1 MKTGITLSALRDRRN
16 QRPDEYVGRHRAD
29 ATPEEREERTVAAN
43 WTPLAPATRQHLAPH
58 HYADTALP
66 AGVDQPTAHFD
77 RAALKA
83 ACAPIQGQPPTW
95 PEVLAALRDD
105 MDQTAPT
112 EILPACTDEPPA
124 IETTKDPT

>member
-1 MKTGITLSALRDRRN
+1 MTGITLAALRNRRN
-16 QRPDEYVGRHRAD
+16 QSAEDYVGRHHTD
-29 ATPEEREERTVAAN
+29 TVQTVPAG
-43 WTPLAPATRQHLAPH
+43 WTPLTPATRQHLAPH

-112 EILPACTDEPPA
+112 EILPAVGDEQDGA
-124 IETTKDPT
+124 SQ